1 MSEWCQNKKC
11 PHKKT
16 QAQIR
21 GSKGAKY
28 YQSNKANWYGHWCS
42 MGCREEWWNEH
53 KDTCI
58 NAVGFIDKQ
67 ILPLD
72 DAWYVEHYYDW
83 RDSDGDGG
91 YYLINKLKG
100 IKQSIPRQQA
110 QTPEQQAEEYG
121 SYQTIDDTQAKELAI
136 TLGLA
141 S

>member
-11 PHKKT
+11 PEKKT

-21 GSKGAKY
+21 GSKGNKY

-42 MGCREEWWNEH
+42 MRCREDWWNEH

-58 NAVGFIDKQ
+58 RAVGIIDKQ
-67 ILPLD
+67 ILPVE
-72 DAWYVEHYYDW
+72 DAWYVEHYYGW

-100 IKQSIPRQQA
+100 IKQSIPQQQA
-110 QTPEQQAEEYG
+110 QTPEDIAEDRTW
-121 SYQTIDDTQAKELAI
+121 STIDDTQAKELAI